1 MDWDKD
7 IGLLLIDILMLSI
20 CILMYKK
27 KTILG
32 TYGKYMFAAMVV
44 TFLIDILLYFIAMQK
59 NIPGAYNQYIYIY
72 GQCGIFFLLLFLM
85 YQNLT
90 KDKILQK
97 VAKIITITFVVSFI
111 FQIFHENE
119 SIKLLQN
126 ILYFNVFFLLSAITL
141 FLLDTFKTDLILN
154 LKNYYP
160 FWFSLGLIIIYLAI
174 IPSIIISSSPNSIK
188 DKPLWSLIMFFVNFI
203 GYGII
208 FVGLFKAKKLD

>member
-1 MDWDKD
+1 MV
-7 IGLLLIDILMLSI
+7 IDILMLSI

-44 TFLIDILLYFIAMQK
+44 SFVIDVIIYYIGIQK
-59 NIPGAYNQYIYIY
+59 NIPGISSLYIYIY
-72 GQCGIFFLLLFLM
+72 GQTGVFFMLLFLM
-85 YQNLT
+85 YQNLI
-90 KDKILQK
+90 KDKKLQK
-97 VAKIITITFVVSFI
+97 IAKLILISFVIFFL
-111 FQIFHENE
+111 FQIYQLDI

-126 ILYFNVFFLLSAITL
+126 ILYFDVFLLLFAITL
-141 FLLDTFKTDLILN
+141 FLLDTFKTDIILN

-174 IPSIIISSSPNSIK
+174 IPSIIISSSPKSIK
-188 DKPLWSLIMFFVNFI
+188 NNELWSIIIFFVNFI

-208 FVGLFKAKKLD
+208 FVGLFTAKKLD

>member
-1 MDWDKD
+1 MSWDKD
-7 IGLLLIDILMLSI
+7 IGLLVIDILMLSI

-44 TFLIDILLYFIAMQK
+44 SFVIDVIIYYIGIQK
-59 NIPGAYNQYIYIY
+59 NIPGISSLYIYIY
-72 GQCGIFFLLLFLM
+72 GQTGVFFMLLFLM
-85 YQNLT
+85 YQNLI
-90 KDKILQK
+90 KDKKLQK
-97 VAKIITITFVVSFI
+97 IAKLILISFVIFFL
-111 FQIFHENE
+111 FQIYQLDI

-126 ILYFNVFFLLSAITL
+126 ILYFDVFLLLFAITL
-141 FLLDTFKTDLILN
+141 FLLDTFKTDIILN

-174 IPSIIISSSPNSIK
+174 IPSIIISSSPKSIK
-188 DKPLWSLIMFFVNFI
+188 NNELWSIIIFFVNFI

-208 FVGLFKAKKLD
+208 FVGLFTAKKLD